1 MFLGACLDALGAID
15 LNAAEDLFSDNN
27 LAAAANGAA
36 GNRISFEDAM
46 MQGII
51 GDVEE

>member
-1 MFLGACLDALGAID
+1 MDMS
-15 LNAAEDLFSDNN
+15 AADDLFSDSN
-27 LAAAANGAA
+27 LAAAASGAS